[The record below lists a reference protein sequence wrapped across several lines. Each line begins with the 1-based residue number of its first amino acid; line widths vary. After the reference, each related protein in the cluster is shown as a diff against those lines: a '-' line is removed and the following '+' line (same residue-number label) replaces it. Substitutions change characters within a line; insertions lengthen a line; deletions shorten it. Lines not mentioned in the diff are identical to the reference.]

1 MSHAM
6 PQHES
11 PLAVRAL
18 FAVLAVAVC
27 CVPMS
32 TWAQDASLKD
42 QVKDKLGRVD
52 QNLDDWDVPGAKR
65 ELAEVEPLVPAELEP
80 LKYYQGRVAF
90 EEGRYEDA
98 VTLLQAST
106 IEDKPG
112 SYLRLAKDT
121 RDIVK
126 RHQRA
131 ESEHFIFFYPGG
143 KEEVLVPYALE
154 TLESIHRAMAEDL
167 GWTPPGKIRV
177 EVVNNARELSRVSTL
192 TEKQIRTTG
201 TIAICKFN
209 KLMVT
214 SPKAVAQ
221 GYDWQDTLA
230 HEYIHLVISQM
241 SRNTVPIWLHE
252 GLAKFLESR
261 WRGKGGLAMTPSTL
275 ALLGKRVKADT
286 LIPFDKMHPS
296 IAMLPTAED
305 AAVAFA
311 EVFYAI
317 DYVHQTKGSAGFRAI
332 IQELKAGQKDRKAVE
347 AATGMPFALF
357 EKAWLAHIKKQ
368 PFPQELLP
376 REERVVLKE
385 DAKGKTQEDGEK
397 KGREISF
404 GDFDNV
410 QELPA
415 RRFAH
420 LGEVLRERNRVK
432 AAAEEYAKAHKLV
445 GDKYESI
452 SNKYA
457 LALLELRRLDEAESV
472 LRGSLRVYPGSPST
486 NVHLGRILLFRKDYP
501 KAKTAYLEALAS
513 DPFDPEI
520 HLALTRIHGALG
532 ETALATRARMATVKL
547 TNLKPEQVD
556 HVAQTFLKEEG
567 ELSEMNVSGTGGP
580 GGQQPAGQQP
590 AGQQPAG
597 QQAVPDA
604 GR

>member
-6 PQHES
+6 PKPES

-18 FAVLAVAVC
+18 FAVLAVALC
-27 CVPMS
+27 CLPPSV
-32 TWAQDASLKD
+32 WAQEASLKD
-42 QVKDKLGRVD
+42 EVKDRLGRVE
-52 QNLDDWDVPGAKR
+52 QSLDDWDVPGARR

-90 EEGRYEDA
+90 EEGRYGDA
-98 VTLLQAST
+98 VSLLEGAK

-126 RHQRA
+126 NHQRA
-131 ESEHFIFFYPGG
+131 ESEHFIFFYPKG

-154 TLESIHRAMAEDL
+154 TLEAIHRAMAEDL

-177 EVVNNARELSRVSTL
+177 EVVNNARELARVSTL

-230 HEYIHLVISQM
+230 HEYIHLVVSQM

-261 WRGKGGLAMTPSTL
+261 WRGKGGLAMTPSTQ
-275 ALLGKRVKADT
+275 ALLGRRVKADT
-286 LIPFDKMHPS
+286 LIPFEKMHPS
-296 IAMLPTAED
+296 IALLPTAED
-305 AAVAFA
+305 AATAFA

-317 DYVHQTKGSAGFRAI
+317 DYVHQTKGAAGLRAI
-332 IQELKAGQKDRKAVE
+332 VHELKAGQKDRKAVE
-347 AATGMPFALF
+347 TATGMPFPLF

-376 REERVVLKE
+376 REEQVVLKE
-385 DAKGKTQEDGEK
+385 DAKGKVKDEGEK

-410 QELPA
+410 EEVPA

-445 GDKYESI
+445 GDKYESV

-532 ETALATRARMATVKL
+532 ESALATRARTATVKL
-547 TNLKPEQVD
+547 TQLKPDEVD
-556 HVAQTFLKEEG
+556 RAAQAFLNEEG
-567 ELSEMNVSGTGGP
+567 ELSEMNVSAAGGS
-580 GGQQPAGQQP
+580 GAQQPAQQP
-590 AGQQPAG
+590 PA
-597 QQAVPDA
+597 PDA

>member
-1 MSHAM
+1 M
-6 PQHES
+6 PW
-11 PLAVRAL
+11 AARAEEEVGNPKSEVKARL
-18 FAVLAVAVC
+18 
-27 CVPMS
+27 
-32 TWAQDASLKD
+32 T
-42 QVKDKLGRVD
+42 QVEQALE
-52 QNLDDWDVPGAKR
+52 DWDVRAARR
-65 ELAEVEPLVPAELEP
+65 ELTELEKLVPAGIEP

-90 EEGRYEDA
+90 EEGNYDEA
-98 VTLLQAST
+98 VALLGSAG

-121 RDIVK
+121 RDITQK
-126 RHQRA
+126 HLRA
-131 ESEHFIFFYPGG
+131 ESEHFIFLYPSG

-154 TLESIHRAMAEDL
+154 TLEAIHRALAEDL
-167 GWTPPGKIRV
+167 GWSPPGKVRV

-192 TEKQIRTTG
+192 TYKQIETTG

-230 HEYIHLVISQM
+230 HEYVHLVVSQK
-241 SRNTVPIWLHE
+241 SQNTVPIWLHE

-261 WRGKGGLAMTPSTL
+261 WRGRPGQALTPSTL

-286 LIPFDKMHPS
+286 LIPFEKMHPS

-305 AAVAFA
+305 AATAFA

-317 DYVHQTKGSAGFRAI
+317 DYIHQTKGNEGLRAI
-332 IQELKAGQKDRKAVE
+332 IDGLRGGQTDRKSVE
-347 AATGMPFALF
+347 GAMGTPFALF
-357 EKAWLAHIKKQ
+357 EKSWLAHIKKQ
-368 PFPQELLP
+368 SFPKELLP
-376 REERVVLKE
+376 REEVVLKE
-385 DAKGKTQEDGEK
+385 NAKDKAEPK

-404 GDFDNV
+404 GDF
-410 QELPA
+410 QEVSEVPA
-415 RRFAH
+415 RKSAH
-420 LGEVLRERNRVK
+420 LGELLRERNRVK

-445 GDKYESI
+445 GDKYQSV

-457 LALLELRRLDEAESV
+457 LALLELKRLEEAEAV
-472 LRGSLRVYPGSPST
+472 LRGSLRVHPGSPQT
-486 NVHLGRILLFRKDYP
+486 NVHLGRILVHRKDYP

-532 ETALATRARMATVKL
+532 ESALVARARKATAQL
-547 TNLKPEQVD
+547 TGLKPEEVD
-556 HVAQTFLKEEG
+556 RAAQAFLTEEG
-567 ELSEMNVSGTGGP
+567 ELADMDVSTGAP
-580 GGQQPAGQQP
+580 PPPAAP
-590 AGQQPAG
+590 
-597 QQAVPDA
+597 PDA

>member
-1 MSHAM
+1 M
-6 PQHES
+6 PKHES

-27 CVPMS
+27 CLPPAA
-32 TWAQDASLKD
+32 WAQDASLKD
-42 QVKDKLGRVD
+42 EVKDRLGRVD
-52 QNLDDWDVPGAKR
+52 QSLDDWDLPGAKR

-80 LKYYQGRVAF
+80 LKYYQGRLAF

-98 VTLLQAST
+98 VSLLQGAN

-121 RDIVK
+121 RDIIK

-131 ESEHFIFFYPGG
+131 ESEHFIFFYPNG

-154 TLESIHRAMAEDL
+154 TLEAIHRAMAEDL
-167 GWTPPGKIRV
+167 GWTPPGGKIRV
-177 EVVNNARELSRVSTL
+177 EVVNNARELARVSTL

-201 TIAICKFN
+201 TIAICKFS

-261 WRGKGGLAMTPSTL
+261 WRGKGGLAMTPSTQ

-286 LIPFDKMHPS
+286 LIPFEKMHPS
-296 IAMLPTAED
+296 IALLPTAED

-347 AATGMPFALF
+347 TATGMPFALF

-385 DAKGKTQEDGEK
+385 DAKGKAKDESEK

-410 QELPA
+410 EEVPA

-486 NVHLGRILLFRKDYP
+486 NVHLGRILVFRKDYP

-520 HLALTRIHGALG
+520 HLALTRIHGELG
-532 ETALATRARMATVKL
+532 ESALATRARTAAVKL

-556 HVAQTFLKEEG
+556 HVAQTFLKDED
-567 ELSEMNVSGTGGP
+567 ELSEMNVSAAGVP
-580 GGQQPAGQQP
+580 GGEQPAQQ
-590 AGQQPAG
+590 
-597 QQAVPDA
+597 QQAPDA